1 MHYENEDTPRA
12 ARRTRASPMVWQRTR
27 HPGVYVRHRKGC
39 PRAEAPD
46 ARCRCEP
53 AYRASRRHPITGK
66 AISSGSYPDV
76 NEALSWLAG
85 AGEKAEPLL
94 RERAV
99 AGPTFGALAGQWWQG
114 IEHGRIGKRRGQRGY
129 AETTLKGYDRS
140 LRHVLLPE
148 FGARPAGDVSAR
160 EWQLFVDR
168 LARAG
173 LSRSRIANHLAVV
186 RAIYAWACRPTRRLV
201 AENQTIGVELPPI
214 DEVARDRAATAAEA
228 EALLEPLSPPDR
240 VPFALAFYAGLRRS
254 EMDRLQWADIDLERL
269 WLVVRKSKSAA
280 GTGRRLPIAAPLKPI
295 LMRASMLQGRP
306 ERGRV
311 LGRVSVTSGRLTP
324 RAIRAWS
331 AAVATAK
338 QRNEELVLEP
348 IGLHECRHTYAS
360 FLMAAGYTLRELMEY
375 MGHSSL
381 QATERYVKLLPPPAG
396 PDAAADRLNAY
407 LAARAMT

>member
-1 MHYENEDTPRA
+1 MADLQHETEEPSRR
-12 ARRTRASPMVWQRTR
+12 ARRARSSAMVWQRTK

-53 AYRASRRHPITGK
+53 AYRASRRHPISGRV
-66 AISSGSYPDV
+66 ISSGSYPDV

-94 RERAV
+94 RERAA
-99 AGPTFGALAGQWWQG
+99 AGPTFEALAGEWWEG
-114 IEHGRIGKRRGQRGY
+114 VEHGQIGKRRGRRAY
-129 AETTLKGYDRS
+129 AESTLKGYDRS

-148 FGARPAGDVSAR
+148 FGARPAGEVSAR

-168 LARAG
+168 LAREG

-186 RAIYAWACRPTRRLV
+186 RAIYAWASRPTRRLV
-201 AENQTIGVELPPI
+201 AENRTIGVELPPV
-214 DEVARDRAATAAEA
+214 DERVRDCAATAEAA
-228 EALLEPLSPPDR
+228 EALLEPLSPRDR

-254 EMDRLQWADIDLERL
+254 EMDRLQWDDIDLERL
-269 WLVVRKSKSAA
+269 WLVVGKSKSAA

-295 LMRASMLQGRP
+295 LMRAFMLQGRP

-311 LGRVSVTSGRLTP
+311 LGRVSVTSGRLAP
-324 RAIRAWS
+324 RAAKAWS
-331 AAVATAK
+331 STAAK
-338 QRNEELVLEP
+338 RHDEELVLEP

-381 QATERYVKLLPPPAG
+381 QATER
-396 PDAAADRLNAY
+396 
-407 LAARAMT
+407 